1 GGRIGGR
8 RRIGA
13 AHGHGGRGARHAG
26 RGDMRVVASDEASA
40 FVLEHGGRL
49 WVRLRSTRCC
59 RSLLTYLD
67 ASTNAPAGT
76 FRRVAGAD
84 GGVEVDM
91 QEGLAPPP
99 PRPHG
104 TLRPLAGPRGAAC

>member
-1 GGRIGGR
+1 
-8 RRIGA
+8 
-13 AHGHGGRGARHAG
+13 
-26 RGDMRVVASDEASA
+26 MRVVASDEASA

-67 ASTNAPAGT
+67 ASTDAPSGT

-84 GGVEVDM
+84 GGFDVYM
-91 QEGLAPPP
+91 QEDL
-99 PRPHG
+99 PRLPTELHV
-104 TLRPLAGPRGAAC
+104 TLSHFPRRSVQAFWNGCAWVE